1 MPFGIRILI
10 DGDFYYMKDKLF
22 SSFEYVKTFI
32 KWMVVSVLI
41 GVVGGSVGSLFHKCI
56 DLATETRVAHSR
68 LLFLLPFGG
77 IVICALYSL
86 TKTRVDTN
94 RVIESVRGDQNVP
107 WYMAPLIFVSTVITH
122 LLGGSAGREG
132 AALQLGG
139 SIGYN
144 LGKLL
149 RLKEGDLHIIVMA
162 GMSAVFA
169 ALFGTPLTAMFFALE
184 VTSVGIMYY
193 AGLLPC
199 AIAALTAASIAA
211 FFGLSPVRFDFV
223 SFPELSVGF
232 AVKTVI
238 LAILC
243 ALVCIVFCTALQKC
257 EHYSEKLV
265 KNKYLRTLVGSLIIV
280 VLTLALG
287 TRDYN
292 GAGMD
297 VIARALAGDARIW
310 DFAVK
315 IIFTAI
321 TIASGFK
328 GGEIVPAFF
337 IGSTFGCVMAS
348 VLGVP
353 AGCGAA
359 IGFVALFCGVV
370 NCPVASVLLAL
381 EVFGVANVPV
391 FAIVCGVTYMMS
403 GYCGLYKSQKIMY
416 SKLEAKYVNTNA
428 G

>member
-1 MPFGIRILI
+1 
-10 DGDFYYMKDKLF
+10 MKEKFL
-22 SSFEYVKTFI
+22 SSFKYIKTFI
-32 KWMVVSVLI
+32 KWTAISLLI
-41 GVVGGSVGSLFHKCI
+41 GAVGGVVGSLFHKCI
-56 DLATETRVAHSR
+56 DIATETRDENPWVVF
-68 LLFLLPFGG
+68 FLPVGG
-77 IVICALYSL
+77 LVISALYSL

-144 LGKLL
+144 VGKLF
-149 RLKEGDLHIIVMA
+149 RLDESDLHIIVMS

-199 AIAALTAASIAA
+199 VFSALLASVIAKA
-211 FFGLSPVRFDFV
+211 FGLSPVRFDFV
-223 SFPELSVGF
+223 EFPALSTVI
-232 AVKTVI
+232 AVKTVV

-243 ALVCIVFCTALQKC
+243 AFVCIIFCTALQKC
-257 EHYSEKLV
+257 EHFSEKLL
-265 KNKYLRTLVGSLIIV
+265 KNKYLRAFLGGAV
-280 VLTLALG
+280 VVLLTLALG
-287 TRDYN
+287 TYDYN
-292 GAGMD
+292 GAGMN
-297 VIARALAGDARIW
+297 VIENAMHGEANIEAFLL
-310 DFAVK
+310 K
-315 IIFTAI
+315 ILFTAI
-321 TIASGFK
+321 TIAAGFK

-337 IGSTFGCVMAS
+337 VGSTFGCVAAS
-348 VLGVP
+348 VLGLP
-353 AGCGAA
+353 MGYGAA

-381 EVFGVANVPV
+381 EVFGADSVLI
-391 FAIVCGVTYMMS
+391 FAVVCGVTYMMS
-403 GYCGLYKSQKIMY
+403 GYCGLYSSQKIMY

-428 G
+428 Q

>member
-1 MPFGIRILI
+1 
-10 DGDFYYMKDKLF
+10 MKAKF
-22 SSFEYVKTFI
+22 ISSLEYIKAFI
-32 KWMVVSVLI
+32 KWTAISLLI
-41 GVVGGSVGSLFHKCI
+41 GTIGGSVGSLFHKCI
-56 DLATETRVAHSR
+56 DIATEARSEYSW
-68 LLFLLPFGG
+68 LLFLLPLGG
-77 IVICALYSL
+77 FAISALYSL

-122 LLGGSAGREG
+122 LFGGSAGREG

-144 LGKLL
+144 LCRLL
-149 RLKEGDLHIIVMA
+149 RLGESDLHIIVMA

-199 AIAALTAASIAA
+199 VVSALLASVIAKS
-211 FFGLSPVRFDFV
+211 FGLSPVRFDFV
-223 SFPELSVGF
+223 EFPALSTELV
-232 AVKTVI
+232 VKTVV
-238 LAILC
+238 LAVLC
-243 ALVCIVFCTALQKC
+243 AFVCILFCTALQKC
-257 EHYSEKLV
+257 EHISEKLV
-265 KNKYLRTLVGSLIIV
+265 RNKYLRAFLGGTLIV
-280 VLTLALG
+280 VMSVLLG
-287 TRDYN
+287 TRMYN

-297 VIARALAGDARIW
+297 VIERAMAGDAEPEA
-310 DFAVK
+310 FLLK
-315 IIFTAI
+315 ILFTAV
-321 TIASGFK
+321 TIAAGFK

-337 IGSTFGCVMAS
+337 VGSTFGCVAAS
-348 VLGVP
+348 FLGLP
-353 AGCGAA
+353 AGFGAA

-370 NCPVASVLLAL
+370 NCPVASVLLAF
-381 EVFGVANVPV
+381 EVFGADSVLI
-391 FAIVCGVTYMMS
+391 FALVCGVTYMMS

-428 G
+428 Q

>member
-1 MPFGIRILI
+1 
-10 DGDFYYMKDKLF
+10 MKAKFL
-22 SSFEYVKTFI
+22 SSFEYIKTFL
-32 KWMVVSVLI
+32 KWSAISILI
-41 GVVGGSVGSLFHKCI
+41 GGIGGIVGSLFHKCI
-56 DLATETRVAHSR
+56 DIATEARGENPW
-68 LLFLLPFGG
+68 LIFMLPIGG
-77 IVICALYSL
+77 LVICALYGF
-86 TKTRVDTN
+86 TKTHVDTN

-144 LGKLL
+144 VGKAL
-149 RLKEGDLHIIVMA
+149 RLGTGDLHIIVMA

-199 AIAALTAASIAA
+199 VISALTAASIAK
-211 FFGLSPVRFDFV
+211 FFGLSPVRFDFI
-223 SFPELSVGF
+223 SFPALNVGF
-232 AVKTVI
+232 TVKIVVLAAFCAV
-238 LAILC
+238 
-243 ALVCIVFCTALQKC
+243 VCIAFCTALQKC
-257 EHYSEKLV
+257 EHYAEKFI
-265 KNKYLRTLVGSLIIV
+265 KNKYLRALVGSVIIVALTLII
-280 VLTLALG
+280 G

-297 VIARALAGDARIW
+297 VITRALSGDARIW
-310 DFAVK
+310 DFTVK

-337 IGSTFGCVMAS
+337 IGSTFGCVAAS
-348 VLGVP
+348 VLGIP

-381 EVFGVANVPV
+381 EVFGAESVPV
-391 FAIVCGVTYMMS
+391 FAVVCGVTYMMS

-428 G
+428 Q

>member
-1 MPFGIRILI
+1 
-10 DGDFYYMKDKLF
+10 MKTKFL
-22 SSFEYVKTFI
+22 SSLEYLKTFL
-32 KWMVVSVLI
+32 KWSVISLI
-41 GVVGGSVGSLFHKCI
+41 IGGIGGIVGSLFHRCI
-56 DLATETRVAHSR
+56 DLATEVRVGTPWLIS
-68 LLFLLPFGG
+68 LLPVGG
-77 IVICALYSL
+77 LVITALYSL
-86 TKTRVDTN
+86 TKTHVDTN

-144 LGKLL
+144 VGKAL
-149 RLKEGDLHIIVMA
+149 RLKDGDLHIIVMA

-199 AIAALTAASIAA
+199 VISALMATSIAKL
-211 FFGLSPVRFDFV
+211 FGLSPVRFDFV
-223 SFPELSVGF
+223 TFPSLSVGF
-232 AVKTVI
+232 AVKSVI
-238 LAILC
+238 LAVLC
-243 ALVCIVFCTALQKC
+243 ALVCIAFCTTLQKC
-257 EHYSEKLV
+257 EHYAEKLI
-265 KNKYLRTLVGSLIIV
+265 KNKYLRTLAGSLIIV
-280 VLTLALG
+280 ALTLIIG

-297 VIARALAGDARIW
+297 VITRALSGEADIW
-310 DFAVK
+310 AFAVK

-348 VLGVP
+348 VLGLP
-353 AGCGAA
+353 AGYSAA

-381 EVFGVANVPV
+381 EVFGAESVPV
-391 FAIVCGVTYMMS
+391 FAVVCGVTYMMS